1 MMWELIDH
9 TLLWIIFYYLSSQS
23 LSFKHS
29 MIELLWFLQV
39 RCFTNQVIINPL
51 ALTRQDDWL
60 DSDVWEGPKRG
71 WWNCFRRSWNHSHC
85 WDIRYQLI
93 FAWNNQMLDTL
104 FIGFY
109 FKWYNYWIWS
119 IIMLWS
125 LLKPVLNAKQSDKM
139 KTPKSF

>member
-29 MIELLWFLQV
+29 MIRLLSSLQV
-39 RCFTNQVIINPL
+39 RCYTNHVTINKR
-51 ALTRQDDWL
+51 ALTPQGDWL
-60 DSDVWEGPKRG
+60 DSGVWEDQRHG

-93 FAWNNQMLDTL
+93 FACNNDMLDTL

-109 FKWYNYWIWS
+109 FKWYNCCIWS
-119 IIMLWS
+119 IIMLLS
-125 LLKPVLNAKQSDKM
+125 HLQPVLNENQIDKM
-139 KTPKSF
+139 KTPRNI